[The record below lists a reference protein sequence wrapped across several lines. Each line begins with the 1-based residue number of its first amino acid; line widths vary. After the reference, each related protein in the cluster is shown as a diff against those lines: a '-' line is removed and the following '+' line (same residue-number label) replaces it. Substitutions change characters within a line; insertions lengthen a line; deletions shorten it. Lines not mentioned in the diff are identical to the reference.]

1 MARKLRVQYPDA
13 VYHVLNRG
21 DRRER
26 IFCDDHD
33 RQRFL
38 DTLGEA
44 CAKTGW
50 QVHAYCLMA
59 NHFHVIVET
68 PKPNLV
74 AGMKWLLGTYTGRFN
89 RRHKLFGHLFSG
101 RYKALIVDDTTP
113 GYLRT
118 LGEYVHLN
126 PVRAKLLLPDAPL
139 RSFRWSSF
147 PLYLQAP
154 SRRPGWLRVD
164 RLLGEAGIPKDSAA
178 GRRQFELRL
187 EERRQQE
194 DPAGAWK
201 PIRRG
206 WYWGDKTFRREL
218 LERMQGQWGEHHSG
232 AERQESDEQ
241 KAECIIQTGL
251 AKAGWRE
258 EDLPRR
264 RKSDPLKLRWAAQLR
279 RETPMTL
286 KWITARLKMGTW
298 KHLNRRLHEHAK
310 PRER

>member
-1 MARKLRVQYPDA
+1 MARKLRVQYPGA

-26 IFCDDHD
+26 IYCDDHD

-59 NHFHVIVET
+59 NHFHLIVET
-68 PKPNLV
+68 PRPNLV
-74 AGMKWLLGTYTGRFN
+74 VGMKWLSGTYTGRFN

-101 RYKALIVDDTTP
+101 RYKALIVDESTP

-126 PVRAKLLLPDAPL
+126 PVRAKLLRPDAPL

-147 PLYLQAP
+147 PIYLQVP

-194 DPAGAWK
+194 EPAGAWQ

-241 KAECIIQTGL
+241 KAEGIIQTGL

-279 RETPMTL
+279 RETPLTL
-286 KWITARLKMGTW
+286 KWIAARLKMGTW
-298 KHLNRRLHEHAK
+298 KHLNRRLYEQAK
-310 PRER
+310 PGK